1 MLGFYVFKYSL
12 YAIIYCGI
20 GIAGILNGKIL
31 ETICLF
37 ISFVALRYCF
47 PKTFHS
53 SNVYH
58 CVFWSIVIFVVGIPN
73 TFDLGAS
80 LFSSVMIGC
89 VMTFVL
95 YIVQDYVELKTK
107 AERTVHTLAKDEL
120 IRFMDN
126 SLLSAEEKSAIQF
139 HLIDKLKG
147 ENFYNAMGYSKS
159 QCLRIYKSAI
169 NKINILIG
177 L

>member
-1 MLGFYVFKYSL
+1 MLEFYVFKYSL
-12 YAIIYCGI
+12 YSIIYCGI
-20 GIAGILNGKIL
+20 AITGILNGKII

-53 SNVYH
+53 NNVYH
-58 CVFWSIVIFVVGIPN
+58 CVFWSIAIFVIGVPN
-73 TFDLGAS
+73 TSNIGTS
-80 LFSSVMIGC
+80 IFSSILIGC
-89 VMTFVL
+89 AMTLVL
-95 YIVQDYVELKTK
+95 YFVQDYVELKTK
-107 AERTVHTLAKDEL
+107 AERTVHTLSKDEL
-120 IRFMDN
+120 IAYIDN

-147 ENFYNAMGYSKS
+147 SQFYDAMGYSKS

-177 L
+177 Q